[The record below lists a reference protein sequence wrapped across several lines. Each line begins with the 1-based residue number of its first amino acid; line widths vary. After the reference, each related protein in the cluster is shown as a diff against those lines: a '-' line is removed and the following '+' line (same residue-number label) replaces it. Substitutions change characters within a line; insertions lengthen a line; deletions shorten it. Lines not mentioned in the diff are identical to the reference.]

1 VISVAEAVEVVLRE
15 TTQLNAEFVPL
26 DEALGYVLAREAVA
40 DMDLPPFDRAQMDG
54 YAVRAAD
61 TARVP
66 ARLRVVGEAAAGRA
80 WGGEVQAGEAV
91 RIMTGAPVPVG
102 ADAVQQVELTREA
115 EGVVEISKEVAVG
128 HSVVPR
134 GAEVR
139 AGATVIAA
147 GEVINSGVL
156 AVLAAFG
163 YAEVPVFRR
172 PRVAVIATGSE
183 LVRVAERPGV
193 AQIRDSNSYSLTALA
208 RGAGA
213 EVARLP
219 LAGDDLE
226 TLTEQIAEGASRADV
241 LILSGGVSVGTY
253 DFTKAALRAL
263 GAEIFFERVALKPG
277 KPTVF
282 ARLGGK
288 LIFGLPGNPVSVA
301 VTFSLFARPALR
313 AMLGGRTPVL
323 PEESARLTQP
333 VKGAAERA
341 SYLIGFTGAAIWF
354 AFEPRRRWRTALFG
368 VAMLTIPIMSTLVPG
383 AALRTP
389 AATTLRL
396 ALPCLAIWL
405 VIQWE
410 LWRPPVTPASRPAP
424 SERFP

>member
-1 VISVAEAVEVVLRE
+1 MISVAEAVEVVLRE

-313 AMLGGRTPVL
+313 AMPGGRTPVL

-341 SYLIGFTGAAIWF
+341 SYLPATLAVDDSGGLTATPLRWGGSSDFVGFAHSTALIIVPPHAGKLSTGA
-354 AFEPRRRWRTALFG
+354 
-368 VAMLTIPIMSTLVPG
+368 LV
-383 AALRTP
+383 RII
-389 AATTLRL
+389 RL
-396 ALPCLAIWL
+396 PD
-405 VIQWE
+405 
-410 LWRPPVTPASRPAP
+410 
-424 SERFP
+424 